1 MNNEKSYFTPA
12 EVAEML
18 MVSPITVRKWAQDG
32 ELKAVTT
39 PGGHRRFKWADIQ
52 DFSKK
57 RELKLLTVS
66 NKKINLLIVD
76 DDRTLSGY
84 LAELFSI
91 YSDLLNV
98 EVANDGF
105 EAGVKLESFRPD
117 IVLLDLM
124 MPGIDGVA
132 VCQQIKNNPENAA
145 IRIIA
150 MTGFHTPENEQRIL
164 NAGAEVCLKKPIDKQ
179 LLLELTGLSNLKN
192 TS

>member
-1 MNNEKSYFTPA
+1 
-12 EVAEML
+12 ML

-32 ELKAVTT
+32 DLKAVTT

-84 LAELFSI
+84 LAEVFSI
-91 YSDLLNV
+91 YPDFINV

-105 EAGVKLESFRPD
+105 EAGSKLESFRPD

-124 MPGIDGVA
+124 MPGIDGVT

-150 MTGFHTPENEQRIL
+150 MTGFHTPENEHRIL
-164 NAGAEVCLKKPIDKQ
+164 NAGAEICLKKPIDKQ
-179 LLLELTGLSNLKN
+179 LLLELTGLSNIKN
-192 TS
+192 TP

>member
-1 MNNEKSYFTPA
+1 MSNEKSYFTPA

-84 LAELFSI
+84 LAEVFSI
-91 YSDLLNV
+91 YSDFINV
-98 EVANDGF
+98 ELANDGF

-117 IVLLDLM
+117 IILLDLM
-124 MPGIDGVA
+124 MPGIDGVT

-150 MTGFHTPENEQRIL
+150 MTGFHTPENEQRII

-192 TS
+192 TP